1 MYIQT
6 KITKKA
12 YFAVRNGNCEK
23 KNWSSELFCCDRNF
37 GEKNK
42 FLYIHMY
49 RCTQ

>member
-23 KNWSSELFCCDRNF
+23 KNWSSELKKINF
-37 GEKNK
+37 YT
-42 FLYIHMY
+42 YI
-49 RCTQ
+49 CTDVLNDE